1 MKEATLC
8 FLLKGGKILLAMK
21 KRGFGAGKWN
31 GVGGKID
38 SGKGDLSPEHAT
50 VRETKEE
57 IGVRVS
63 HLEKV
68 AFLNFSFPHKKEWS
82 QIVHVYLCREWEGEP
97 GETEEMK
104 PAWFDL
110 KKIPFKKM
118 WSDDPVWLP
127 RVLEGKKVK
136 ADFTFT
142 PKEKIDKYKIKEI

>member
-8 FLLKGGKILLAMK
+8 FLLKDNKVLLAMK
-21 KRGFGAGKWN
+21 KRGFGVGKWN
-31 GVGGKID
+31 GVGGKVD
-38 SGKGDLSPEHAT
+38 PEKGDSSVEHAI

-57 IGVRVS
+57 IGVKVN

-68 AFLNFSFPHKKEWS
+68 AFLKFSFPHKKEWD
-82 QIVHVYLCREWEGEP
+82 QGVHVYFCREWDGEP
-97 GETEEMK
+97 GETEEMR
-104 PAWFDL
+104 PSWFDL

-118 WSDDPVWLP
+118 WSDDSVWLP

-142 PKEKIDKYKIKEI
+142 PEEKIDNYKIKEL